1 MAKTLDELQ
10 ALLAGHGSACQ
21 QMLDA
26 VLAKRLETPTSK
38 TPPETSG
45 MFVSRPASVAA
56 DQWCQGPSA
65 QSPSTH
71 LPAHTEPGTP
81 GCKANGENAR

>member
-38 TPPETSG
+38 NLAENERD
-45 MFVSRPASVAA
+45 VRL
-56 DQWCQGPSA
+56 PS
-65 QSPSTH
+65 S
-71 LPAHTEPGTP
+71 L
-81 GCKANGENAR
+81 RRR